1 MTAESFIVWSG
12 KDGMMMVVAVRAEE
26 SSGLHNEMFSSIQ
39 KYFRLVFLVAEK
51 LMLLASSTVEYYLFV
66 SEVQ

>member
-1 MTAESFIVWSG
+1 MIAESFIVWSG

-39 KYFRLVFLVAEK
+39 KYFSLVFLVAEK
-51 LMLLASSTVEYYLFV
+51 LMLVLVVVEYYLFV